1 MTKINK
7 GKEYVQPLPFDGED
21 EKREVKKP
29 KNKVTKNEYVNS
41 VIDADIK
48 SGTNRSLYG
57 LSELDKLAS
66 EQYDD
71 MNTFTI
77 NSEVIP
83 CQII

>member
-1 MTKINK
+1 MIKNNK
-7 GKEYVQPLPFDGED
+7 GACFIEPIPFDGED
-21 EKREVKKP
+21 QKREVKK
-29 KNKVTKNEYVNS
+29 TKNTKQEYVNS

-71 MNTFTI
+71 MNTFNI
-77 NSEVIP
+77 KPEVINVR
-83 CQII
+83 

>member
-1 MTKINK
+1 MS
-7 GKEYVQPLPFDGED
+7 
-21 EKREVKKP
+21 
-29 KNKVTKNEYVNS
+29 KNKVTKDEYVNS

-71 MNTFTI
+71 MNTFNI
-77 NSEVIP
+77 KQEKVCLSLISQR
-83 CQII
+83 C

>member
-1 MTKINK
+1 MTKNNK
-7 GKEYVQPLPFDGED
+7 GTEYQPPIIFDGED
-21 EKREVKKP
+21 QPREVKK
-29 KNKVTKNEYVNS
+29 TKNTKQEYVNS

-71 MNTFTI
+71 MNTFNI
-77 NSEVIP
+77 KPEVINVR
-83 CQII
+83 

>member
-7 GKEYVQPLPFDGED
+7 GTEYVPPLPFDGED
-21 EKREVKKP
+21 QKCKVKK
-29 KNKVTKNEYVNS
+29 TKNNKQAYVNS

-48 SGTNRSLYG
+48 SGNNRSLYD

-71 MNTFTI
+71 DTSNI
-77 NSEVIP
+77 KREIIP

>member
-7 GKEYVQPLPFDGED
+7 GACFIEPIPFDGED
-21 EKREVKKP
+21 QKREVKK
-29 KNKVTKNEYVNS
+29 TKNTKQEYVNS
-41 VIDADIK
+41 VINADIK

-71 MNTFTI
+71 MNTFNI
-77 NSEVIP
+77 KPEVINVR
-83 CQII
+83 

>member
-1 MTKINK
+1 MKKKNTK
-7 GKEYVQPLPFDGED
+7 Q
-21 EKREVKKP
+21 
-29 KNKVTKNEYVNS
+29 EYVNS

-71 MNTFTI
+71 MNTFNI
-77 NSEVIP
+77 KPEVINVR
-83 CQII
+83 